1 MGRAKGRE
9 RERKQ
14 KEENG
19 KIDNETECENVKRL
33 PKFRRVPTRRAK
45 VPLLDPIFLA
55 NERKS
60 AASMVGSRAFDL

>member
-33 PKFRRVPTRRAK
+33 PKLRRVPIRRAK